1 MDTAALP
8 PITDP
13 IGDYIAL
20 QPADMQSRLYAVHQ
34 AIKSALPEA
43 TEKMA
48 YGIPTFW
55 QGRNLIHFAAFTRH
69 IGIYPGSK
77 AIEAFKDSLT
87 AYRTSK
93 GTIQIP
99 NGSPVPLDLIREIA
113 LWSKDHNAR

>member
-1 MDTAALP
+1 MTPTALP

-13 IGDYIAL
+13 IGDYIAA
-20 QPADMQSRLYAVHQ
+20 QSVDMQPRLYEVYQ
-34 AIKSALPEA
+34 AIASALPDA

-77 AIEAFKDSLT
+77 AIEAFNDRLT
-87 AYRTSK
+87 EYKTSK

-99 NGSPVPLDLIREIA
+99 NDKPLPLGLIKELA
-113 LWSKDHNAR
+113 QWSKEHNAR